1 MPTTELKYRD
11 IPRVFLMSAPF
22 VILLGL
28 ALNVIFDRLLA
39 YRHPPVLASAIAV
52 VVGTHLSVVLAR
64 HLLQPS
70 RRVWVLVVI
79 AYFIAVVVLVARLSG
94 ILSPSLL

>member
-1 MPTTELKYRD
+1 MPRTELKYRD
-11 IPRVFLMSAPF
+11 IPRVFLMCLPF

-28 ALNVIFDRLLA
+28 ALSVIFDQLSTH
-39 YRHPPVLASAIAV
+39 RHPPILASAIAV

-79 AYFIAVVVLVARLSG
+79 AYLITVVVLVARLSG
-94 ILSPSLL
+94 ILSPSSL